1 MNSHLPIALAVFVL
15 SVTVRAD
22 EQKNPVPWTVGVDVE
37 MVSVSREQGLALIP
51 LLRDAS
57 TFDAAFERLQKI
69 IADEPA
75 ALLAWPLIRT
85 RSGEHCEAE
94 NNEGRSYQ
102 DPDGGP
108 GIIVTRRLGPE
119 LRASPV
125 VQAAGTSIQVGIV
138 ASIGSVRGIRRYP
151 HGQSPIGF
159 KYVME
164 VPEFS
169 TLSISAT
176 LSVANGGRLLLG
188 SFLVPSPSPHVVLF
202 ILHATA
208 VRADFPTPKT
218 SAP

>member
-1 MNSHLPIALAVFVL
+1 MKSHLRIALAVFVL
-15 SVTVRAD
+15 AVTVRAD

-51 LLRDAS
+51 QLRDAS
-57 TFDAAFERLQKI
+57 TFDATFDRLQKI
-69 IADEPA
+69 VADEPA

-85 RSGEHCEAE
+85 RGGEQCAAE

-108 GIIVTRRLGPE
+108 GIIAIHRLGPE

-125 VQAAGTSIQVGIV
+125 VQSGGTSIHVGIA
-138 ASIGSVRGIRRYP
+138 ASICRVRGIRRYP

-159 KYVME
+159 KYVLE

-169 TLSISAT
+169 TLNVSTT
-176 LSVANGGRLLLG
+176 LSIANGGRLLLG

-208 VRADFPTPKT
+208 MRADSPSPKT
-218 SAP
+218 PAP